1 MSGRRQMPEPRLLI
15 GVSAIATHSRIT
27 ETLAQQLISQRALPV
42 WHSRGRPMT
51 TASALEEWGQ
61 LRRTGKF

>member
-1 MSGRRQMPEPRLLI
+1 MPEPRLLI
-15 GVSAIATHSRIT
+15 GAAAIAAYGGIT

-42 WHSRGRPMT
+42 WLHRGRPMT
-51 TASALEEWGQ
+51 TATALEEWSL